1 MDQISQQKDNFWQDR
16 LEELFGIISDLE
28 KVIEKNDHHSS
39 AQVVK
44 TAVRKST
51 QLVQRAMHNVTLGGG
66 EGDISMMNP
75 FNVMQNSKLE
85 ISATS
90 LISKHDDEV

>member
-1 MDQISQQKDNFWQDR
+1 
-16 LEELFGIISDLE
+16 
-28 KVIEKNDHHSS
+28 
-39 AQVVK
+39 
-44 TAVRKST
+44 
-51 QLVQRAMHNVTLGGG
+51 MHKVTLGGG

-90 LISKHDDEV
+90 LISRHDDEVQA